1 MRIQPVTGY
10 CPNFTNK
17 AQERVSSEKELKK
30 AATLSDLYKESDAI
44 QKKIDEQNKLIM
56 STLMAQSRYLVEPT
70 PKRFEEMK
78 YELINLGT
86 SGVADKIFNGG

>member
-10 CPNFTNK
+10 HPAFTDG
-17 AQERVSSEKELKK
+17 AQNRVSSEKELKK
-30 AATLSDLYKESDAI
+30 PATLSDLYKESDNI

-56 STLMAQSRYLVEPT
+56 SAIMARSKYLVDPT
-70 PKRFEEMK
+70 PKKFEEMK

-86 SGVADKIFNGG
+86 SGYADKIFNGG